1 MTLGSTYA
9 EFLAGAHFLLV
20 FSASLNLLNVF
31 SDSDTFISYCVFS
44 FIKFRLEV
52 NVTTIFYP
60 RIKHDLFPFLCIGE
74 NHGNILKLIITLMC
88 F

>member
-1 MTLGSTYA
+1 MAILDLVTLGSTYA

-20 FSASLNLLNVF
+20 FSASLNLLNVS

-52 NVTTIFYP
+52 NGTTIFYP
-60 RIKHDLFPFLCIGE
+60 RVKHDSFPF
-74 NHGNILKLIITLMC
+74 
-88 F
+88 